1 MELKKNGKIAL
12 LNCLITTKY
21 ADIDGQLED
30 PMSSK
35 DNNYIRWIRTIE
47 IKKKPLKRMRLRKA
61 VLFTLKFGNV

>member
-35 DNNYIRWIRTIE
+35 DNNYIR
-47 IKKKPLKRMRLRKA
+47 
-61 VLFTLKFGNV
+61 